1 MLVPVSG
8 ERLRVAAIGLFAA
21 AAVLVGLGRD
31 GGRAGL
37 VVLAFVCFSLGA
49 FAFLRWRSE
58 IRARVFDRQD
68 KTTRRDDE
76 P

>member
-1 MLVPVSG
+1 MSG
-8 ERLRVAAIGLFAA
+8 ERLRVAAICLFAV

-31 GGRAGL
+31 SGRAWL